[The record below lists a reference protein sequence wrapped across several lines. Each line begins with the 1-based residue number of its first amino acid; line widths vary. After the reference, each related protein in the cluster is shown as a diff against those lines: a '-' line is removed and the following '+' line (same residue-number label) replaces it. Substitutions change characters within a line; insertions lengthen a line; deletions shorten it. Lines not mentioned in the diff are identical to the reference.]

1 MPELAVFFKDFPP
14 LTFRTFF
21 KIITL
26 MGIIRF
32 GISLEGALLK
42 NFDRLIRGKGYPS
55 RSEAIR
61 DLIREELVKKQW
73 EEGTREAVASV
84 TLVYDHHTRELAN
97 TLTGLQHKFHKE
109 ILSSMHVHLD
119 AHNCLEVIVLKG
131 PAVDLRAISDRL
143 IGTRGVKHGK
153 LTITTTGKGLE

>member
-1 MPELAVFFKDFPP
+1 MNPPAFDFSHFFENNN
-14 LTFRTFF
+14 T
-21 KIITL
+21 

-32 GISLEGALLK
+32 GISLEDGLLK
-42 NFDRLIRGKGYPS
+42 NFDRLLKGKGYPS

-73 EEGTREAVASV
+73 EEGTREAVASI
-84 TLVYDHHTRELAN
+84 TLVYDHHTRELAD
-97 TLTGLQHKFHKE
+97 TLTDLQHQSHKM

-119 AHNCLEVIVLKG
+119 AHNCLEVIILKG
-131 PAVDLRAISDRL
+131 HPKDLQAVSDRL

-153 LTITTTGKGLE
+153 LTITTTGKGLD

>member
-1 MPELAVFFKDFPP
+1 M
-14 LTFRTFF
+14 TFRTFF
-21 KIITL
+21 KIITP
-26 MGIIRF
+26 MGITRF
-32 GISLEGALLK
+32 GISLEDGLLK
-42 NFDRLIRGKGYPS
+42 SFDELISGKGYPS
-55 RSEAIR
+55 RSEAVR

-73 EEGTREAVASV
+73 EEGTQEAVASV

-97 TLTGLQHKFHKE
+97 TLQDLQHKFHKE

-119 AHNCLEVIVLKG
+119 AHTCLEVIVLKG
-131 PAVDLRAISDRL
+131 PAAELRAVSDRL